1 MSEEKQKLTPIEA
14 INEFYRLKDKY
25 ETSYYD
31 KYVKQ
36 ILKSKK
42 SKKEK
47 RVEYSRLP
55 KHECINCKRNV
66 GTIFTIT
73 YDFNDLT
80 RKFIS
85 KCGDLTDPCPL
96 DIQISYSIREQFDKL
111 IFEGLNN
118 IENLKLDIIK
128 QKNNALFFKS
138 SRNIINIFDKLTTDL
153 KSQTSDTGYNIE
165 KDILKNENPEK
176 IILLRKSIDEF
187 GIGFVLPFKQM
198 IQDFLKTN
206 DELIIN
212 EAVNFYVNEM
222 MPKLKEILH
231 LKYEVNLV
239 EYDEDNKEYYLIQR
253 QNSIENKENFFKDDD
268 NVVKFIMGL
277 RKTNLK
283 NKTKKNVEEE
293 LFTGKQNKTKKL
305 KPIIELVEEPEVL
318 IQEGGDQL
326 EDNQL
331 EDNQLEDNQ
340 LEDDQLE
347 DNQLEDNQLEDDQL
361 EDDQLEDEIF
371 TMKPIKFEG
380 PIKLLDSDLSNDTN

>member
-96 DIQISYSIREQFDKL
+96 DIQISYSIRELFDKL

-212 EAVNFYVNEM
+212 QDSLY
-222 MPKLKEILH
+222 
-231 LKYEVNLV
+231 
-239 EYDEDNKEYYLIQR
+239 
-253 QNSIENKENFFKDDD
+253 
-268 NVVKFIMGL
+268 
-277 RKTNLK
+277 
-283 NKTKKNVEEE
+283 
-293 LFTGKQNKTKKL
+293 KKL
-305 KPIIELVEEPEVL
+305 V
-318 IQEGGDQL
+318 
-326 EDNQL
+326 
-331 EDNQLEDNQ
+331 
-340 LEDDQLE
+340 
-347 DNQLEDNQLEDDQL
+347 
-361 EDDQLEDEIF
+361 
-371 TMKPIKFEG
+371 
-380 PIKLLDSDLSNDTN
+380 DLQAMDIYS